1 MSLSKPRE
9 NALQRPC
16 EKYIKF
22 SGDTGVF
29 QYFHKYDKTDKRYSE
44 DNKGENVE
52 ISIDGAIVLDCDLL
66 TVTGFSKKRGFC
78 FANEVRSVE
87 DTLVVRYFSEK
98 SPVAKGNWEYVKS
111 ELGDSAKFAKSIYLW
126 LDNEIVN
133 LQLSGAALKSW
144 FDDIESN
151 RKALT
156 EKYIKVKS
164 IEEGVNGK
172 VEYKFPIFEFGPFFE
187 SKDLEAAMK
196 ADEEILQPYLEKY
209 FEKQGTSSEK
219 PEHAEEGSSESPK
232 SWREVRTSEGD
243 LGDLSIAEIK
253 NMKAAMESTN
263 NDESEEY
270 KHVCQAVKEYEQA
283 YFAWESKKDKK
294 GRSLAEYS
302 PEEIKDL
309 YEKVMKGDPKNANRF
324 FIEAAFNASEEED
337 DIPF

>member
-22 SGDTGVF
+22 NGDTGVF

-44 DNKGENVE
+44 NNKGENVE
-52 ISIDGAIVLDCDLL
+52 IDISGAIVLDCDLL

-78 FANEVRSVE
+78 FSNEVRSVE

-98 SPVAKGNWEYVKS
+98 SPAAKGNWEYVKS
-111 ELGDSAKFAKSIYLW
+111 ELGDAVKFAKSIYLW
-126 LDNEIVN
+126 LDGEIVN
-133 LQLSGAALKSW
+133 LQLSGASLKSW

-156 EKYIKVKS
+156 EKYIRVKS
-164 IEEGVNGK
+164 IEDGVNGT
-172 VEYKFPIFEFGPFFE
+172 VEYKFPIFEFGEPFEE
-187 SKDLEAAMK
+187 SDLQAAMK
-196 ADEEILQPYLEKY
+196 ADEEILQPYLDKY

-219 PEHAEEGSSESPK
+219 PEHAEESEAPK
-232 SWREVRTSEGD
+232 SWRDVRTNEGD
-243 LGDLSIAEIK
+243 LGDLSIVEIK

-263 NDESEEY
+263 NYDSEEY
-270 KHVCQAVKEYEQA
+270 RAVSQAVEEYNQA
-283 YFAWESKKDKK
+283 DFSWESKKDKK
-294 GRSLAEYS
+294 GRSLSEYGYD
-302 PEEIKDL
+302 EIKDL
-309 YEKVMKGDPKNANRF
+309 YERIMKNDPKNPSRF
-324 FIEAAFNASEEED
+324 FIEAAFNSAEEED